1 MGPVVLQLN
10 TDVGVV
16 VTTSGDRVTLTRSE
30 RAVLDLLS
38 RNPGRVVTRDQ
49 ILDGVSEQGS
59 DRNDRNVDFLI
70 NRLRRK
76 LGDDARAPR
85 YIATRYGEGYV
96 WIADAPLG
104 VAEVA
109 QADVVVGPV
118 LGLDH
123 VPDRAAAER
132 TAREL
137 HVALAQAFGAETRVV
152 YAPDCPPPEDF
163 RGAAPRHAAELS
175 FFADRGRT
183 DCVVAIREFRTGRIV
198 AGRRIGMEDIAGG
211 RTGIDA
217 FAREMVDDLWR
228 TQIAEPR
235 RGSPLPVALFAG
247 DADQDGPPEPD
258 PALSNR
264 RLVLLHQEEE
274 ARSLR
279 RWRQNE
285 DRLRG
290 LLARSPDDPELK
302 VLTALAIHSRY
313 VMAGPGLFA
322 RGIDTRAEDEDE
334 VERFVTEALPHV
346 RSSPDHAIVAG
357 KLLHFLRRGY
367 EDLAHDLC
375 ERAAAESLSV
385 ANSLAVVGQ
394 MRSFFGDTEGA
405 LGCLDQA
412 IGHTRAGSHAHLYAL
427 VIKCQALAAAG
438 RWDALHAAL
447 RDLSA
452 ASRIA
457 GFVLGPLFCDPEA
470 PPMSARAMAYLLSR
484 RRAGATLLHKHYVGA
499 RLFLDEAHAANSLRA
514 PVRVLTD
521 RFGPDVVP
529 QEVQA
534 AHPALFATAS

>member
-1 MGPVVLQLN
+1 MVLHVN

-16 VTTSGDRVTLTRSE
+16 VTPSGDRVALTRSE
-30 RAVLDLLS
+30 RAVLELLS
-38 RNPGRVVTRDQ
+38 RSPGRVVTRDQ
-49 ILDGVSEQGS
+49 ILDAVSEQGS

-76 LGDDARAPR
+76 LADDARAPR

-96 WIADAPLG
+96 WIAGAPLG
-104 VAEVA
+104 GADIA
-109 QADVVVGPV
+109 QADIVVGPV

-132 TAREL
+132 TAREV
-137 HVALAQAFGAETRVV
+137 HGAFAKAFGPETRVV
-152 YAPDCPPPEDF
+152 HAPDCPPPEDF
-163 RGAAPRHAAELS
+163 PGAAPRHAVELS

-183 DCVVAIREFRTGRIV
+183 HCVVAIREFRTGRIV
-198 AGRRIGMEDIAGG
+198 SGRRIALEDVAAG
-211 RTGIDA
+211 RTGLAD

-228 TQIAEPR
+228 ARIAEPR
-235 RGSPLPVALFAG
+235 RGSPLPVALYAG
-247 DADQDGPPEPD
+247 DADADGPPQPD
-258 PALSNR
+258 PASSNR

-274 ARSLR
+274 AQSLR

-285 DRLRG
+285 ERLRA

-302 VLTALAIHSRY
+302 VLTALAVHSKY

-334 VERFVTEALPHV
+334 IERFVTEALPHV

-375 ERAAAESLSV
+375 ERAAAESLTV
-385 ANSLAVVGQ
+385 ANSLAIVGQ
-394 MRSFFGDTEGA
+394 MRSFLGDTDGA

-412 IGHTRAGSHAHLYAL
+412 IGHTRKGSHAHLYAL

-438 RWDALHAAL
+438 RWDALHAAQ

-457 GFVLGPLFCDPEA
+457 GFVLGPLFCDPES
-470 PPMSARAMAYLLSR
+470 PPMSARAMAYLVSR
-484 RRAGATLLHKHYVGA
+484 RRAGATLLHQHYVGA
-499 RLFLDEAHAANSLRA
+499 RLFLDTARAANSLRA
-514 PVRVLTD
+514 PVRVMTD
-521 RFGPDVVP
+521 RFGPGVVP
-529 QEVQA
+529 DEVRA
-534 AHPALFATAS
+534 AHPALFAAAS